1 MGRADRQLVVDAFRA
16 HMGVPRKSFQR
27 IEYLLRKGERQLDV
41 IGRAVGVRDVPRL
54 PFTE

>member
-1 MGRADRQLVVDAFRA
+1 VGRADRQLVVDAFRA